1 MADWIPASGSGHPLE
16 ALDGAPLEGVTLEV
30 TLGPRNRYGA
40 TYFKASL
47 RDATGNASQPF
58 LLALHSSGPYP
69 AFNWIEIITLNR
81 DADLPNGTLT
91 PSDTGVQQLFNR
103 LSALIPPGGHLMAEY
118 ESDGWSET
126 RRGLACGIPP
136 VATPLGDAMFHAG
149 CGIAFKDWHF
159 AEGGIE
165 GPRKLQ
171 GYKPLDDGH
180 RLARAADM
188 RTEIESFIDSQT
200 KSGCRDLWEAAI
212 ERANKILSELPPA

>member
-16 ALDGAPLEGVTLEV
+16 ALNGTLLEGAAIEV

-47 RDATGNASQPF
+47 RDPDGSLSQPF

-81 DADLPNGTLT
+81 SIEFPQRTLT
-91 PSDTGVQQLFNR
+91 LSDTTVQQLFNR
-103 LSALIPPGGHLMAEY
+103 LSSLIPPGGHLMSEY
-118 ESDGWSET
+118 ESDGWSEA

-136 VATPLGDAMFHAG
+136 AATPLGSTMFHAG

-171 GYKPLDDGH
+171 GYKPLDDSH
-180 RLARAADM
+180 RRTRAADM
-188 RTEIESFIDSQT
+188 RAELSSFIERRPG
-200 KSGCRDLWEAAI
+200 SGCRDLWEPAI
-212 ERANKILSELPPA
+212 ERANNILSQLPSA